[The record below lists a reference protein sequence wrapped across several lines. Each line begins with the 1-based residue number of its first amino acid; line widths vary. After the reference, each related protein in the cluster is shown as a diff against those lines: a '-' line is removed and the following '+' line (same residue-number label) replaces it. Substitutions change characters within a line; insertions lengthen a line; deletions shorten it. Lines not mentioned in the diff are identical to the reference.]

1 MSHDD
6 ILWHAAETSDY
17 LGVTSI
23 LHEGADINV
32 VNKEGESLLY
42 EAVMGDD
49 FLMIKLLLE
58 GGIDVNCVCD
68 GHTDTPL
75 NCAADMSSVYVAEI
89 LIEHGAK
96 INRTDGR
103 PSPLIHAIRSH
114 EFWKKLDMV
123 KLLVSRGANIF
134 ECNPRGKTLL
144 MFAAEQYNADVL
156 HLLIASGL
164 DPEARDTRGNTA
176 VYYAEK
182 RKFDDNVDILTKE
195 IHSRIHIRKCVEA
208 FALGNQSRTG
218 TDSLV
223 EPLHPDLVDII
234 LKMYQKSP
242 KDMGTSQNLAR
253 NS

>member
-1 MSHDD
+1 
-6 ILWHAAETSDY
+6 
-17 LGVTSI
+17 
-23 LHEGADINV
+23 
-32 VNKEGESLLY
+32 
-42 EAVMGDD
+42 
-49 FLMIKLLLE
+49 
-58 GGIDVNCVCD
+58 
-68 GHTDTPL
+68 
-75 NCAADMSSVYVAEI
+75 
-89 LIEHGAK
+89 
-96 INRTDGR
+96 
-103 PSPLIHAIRSH
+103 
-114 EFWKKLDMV
+114 
-123 KLLVSRGANIF
+123 
-134 ECNPRGKTLL
+134 

-242 KDMGTSQNLAR
+242 KDMGTSQNLAHVPLLHWKER
-253 NS
+253 S